1 MATVKCCFKASKCG
15 AHRKKAQG
23 SKSKATKAKKSRNN
37 STAPPGE
44 PAFRLG
50 IATRAAK
57 RSFPPPVAQPARRP
71 KKSKK

>member
-15 AHRKKAQG
+15 AYRKKKTQG
-23 SKSKATKAKKSRNN
+23 STKSKATKAKKSRNN
-37 STAPPGE
+37 STTPPGE

-57 RSFPPPVAQPARRP
+57 RSFPPPAPRRRR
-71 KKSKK
+71 